1 MRQLAQQISILVFPL
16 SDQTD
21 YKVIYFRNFAFKYF
35 VLVFRKMRIENLP
48 QIAAVA
54 NSTDKDTT
62 NTIDDINGDAL
73 AASLEGKH
81 IF

>member
-1 MRQLAQQISILVFPL
+1 MLI
-16 SDQTD
+16 
-21 YKVIYFRNFAFKYF
+21 
-35 VLVFRKMRIENLP
+35 FRKMRIENLP

-73 AASLEGKH
+73 AASLEDVLDVKESVHVGPRHHTHCSEQFHTLDQFRNSQKE
-81 IF
+81 